1 MSCGARID
9 LALESATNQTLLACN
24 QPSLTGT
31 VLAASRALLCP
42 IPYTVNIKGH
52 NITYMPVSKN
62 SSRLPRHTQGS
73 RQEGSSQRTN
83 RNTMEHA
90 VMALAGAFVLAFLVY
105 KMICEKCIFFWY
117 SNFKYKFLD
126 SYLADF
132 IYYGKDIGVD
142 ASLKLDKPSPAIY
155 TRRLQ
160 GQAYLKSKLEYQAA
174 DASKG
179 SRSSSSATR
188 TQVRRRLSP

>member
-1 MSCGARID
+1 
-9 LALESATNQTLLACN
+9 
-24 QPSLTGT
+24 
-31 VLAASRALLCP
+31 
-42 IPYTVNIKGH
+42 
-52 NITYMPVSKN
+52 
-62 SSRLPRHTQGS
+62 
-73 RQEGSSQRTN
+73 
-83 RNTMEHA
+83 MEHA

-126 SYLADF
+126 SCSADF

-142 ASLKLDKPSPAIY
+142 VSLKLDKPSPAIY

-179 SRSSSSATR
+179 SSVTEGEQLAPKIVDCRFALHKVIMPLLRELEFQRHGSK
-188 TQVRRRLSP
+188 LH